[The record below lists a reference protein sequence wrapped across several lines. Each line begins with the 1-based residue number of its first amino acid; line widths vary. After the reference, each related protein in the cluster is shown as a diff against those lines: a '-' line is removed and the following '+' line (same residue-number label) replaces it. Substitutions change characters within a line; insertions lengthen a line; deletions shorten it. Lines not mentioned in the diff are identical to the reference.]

1 MPNANVLSERY
12 ATPEMNY
19 IFSDEGKIRAER
31 SLWIAVM
38 KAQRELGMNIP
49 YGDIEKF
56 KAAIGEI
63 NLGRIKEIERITK
76 HDVKA
81 KIQDFVNVSG
91 AGEYLHLGMTS
102 RDLTDNVEQMQ
113 IRDASKIIFGKNV
126 SVLRHMIEKAD
137 KYSDAVFTARTHNV
151 PAQSTFLGRRFS
163 MWAEELMEH
172 LEPFEKFV
180 ENYPLRGMKGAVG
193 TQSDMLALL
202 GSAEKV
208 EALEKKV
215 AEHLEFKRT
224 LSSTGQ
230 VYPRSL
236 DFAFLNNLVALA
248 SAQEN
253 FAKNI
258 RIMAGYDLVT
268 EGFEEGQTGS
278 SAMPHKM
285 NTRSSERINGFGV
298 LLKGYQDMISRLSG
312 DQWGE
317 GDVSCSV
324 VRRIAIPDS
333 FYAADGQLET
343 TLTVLNN
350 MKVYE
355 GTIRRELEYN
365 LPFLATTRI
374 LTVAMKNGIGREQAH
389 KLIKKYSTRALLMR
403 REMGNATDFME
414 ELAADPLFVEKGI
427 THDALKKAVLNIEDL
442 LGNARGQIK
451 VVSNQAKDYIG
462 RYKQEAAYEPKLI
475 L

>member
-19 IFSDEGKIRAER
+19 IFSEEGKIRAER
-31 SLWIAVM
+31 SLWIAVI

-49 YGDIEKF
+49 SEDIEKF
-56 KAAIGEI
+56 EAAIGEI

-137 KYSDAVFTARTHNV
+137 KYSDTVFTARTHNV
-151 PAQSTFLGRRFS
+151 PAQSIFLGRRFS
-163 MWAEELMEH
+163 MWAEEL
-172 LEPFEKFV
+172 V
-180 ENYPLRGMKGAVG
+180 
-193 TQSDMLALL
+193 
-202 GSAEKV
+202 
-208 EALEKKV
+208 
-215 AEHLEFKRT
+215 EHLEFKRT

-285 NTRSSERINGFGV
+285 NTRSIERINGFGV
-298 LLKGYQDMISRLSG
+298 LLKGYQDMISR
-312 DQWGE
+312 
-317 GDVSCSV
+317 
-324 VRRIAIPDS
+324 
-333 FYAADGQLET
+333 
-343 TLTVLNN
+343 
-350 MKVYE
+350 
-355 GTIRRELEYN
+355 
-365 LPFLATTRI
+365 
-374 LTVAMKNGIGREQAH
+374 
-389 KLIKKYSTRALLMR
+389 
-403 REMGNATDFME
+403 
-414 ELAADPLFVEKGI
+414 
-427 THDALKKAVLNIEDL
+427 
-442 LGNARGQIK
+442 
-451 VVSNQAKDYIG
+451 
-462 RYKQEAAYEPKLI
+462 
-475 L
+475 